1 MDGFVT
7 RVEYDEHNRR
17 MEDEHNRQN
26 HRISI
31 VERAMEQNN
40 KLLVSVER
48 LAISME
54 NMQKEQ
60 AQLKEDVEE
69 IKNRDGQKW
78 RKTGEDIL
86 KIVLGIVIGYI
97 LKQLGIA

>member
-97 LKQLGIA
+97 LKQIGIA